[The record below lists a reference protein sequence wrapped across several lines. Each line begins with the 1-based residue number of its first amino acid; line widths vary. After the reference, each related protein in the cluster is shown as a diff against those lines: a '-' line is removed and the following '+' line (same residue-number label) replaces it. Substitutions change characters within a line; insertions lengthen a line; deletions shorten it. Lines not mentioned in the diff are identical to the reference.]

1 MRLLQRPTHL
11 SCSCGNNDPSLL
23 AVAWAEEKEPRKIG
37 QPAVSQRLLEIWQFP
52 ARSCETARH
61 FSKGL
66 FKKKELLDFRR
77 RMRLNGIVTSASFH
91 KIILFLDG
99 VVNLGNAFSF
109 GEIYGLYFCFEFIYF
124 YLIEICH
131 IMLLFFNGVVIL
143 GNVLQFGILYRVYWM
158 NWVPWM

>member
-11 SCSCGNNDPSLL
+11 SCSCGNNDLSLL
-23 AVAWAEEKEPRKIG
+23 AVAWAEEKVPRKIG

-66 FKKKELLDFRR
+66 FKKKGLLDFRR
-77 RMRLNGIVTSASFH
+77 KMRLNGIVTRASFH
-91 KIILFLDG
+91 RITFFLDG

-109 GEIYGLYFCFEFIYF
+109 GEIYGLYFCFQLIHF
-124 YLIEICH
+124 YSIEICH
-131 IMLLFFNGVVIL
+131 VILFFNGVVSL
-143 GNVLQFGILYRVYWM
+143 GNVL
-158 NWVPWM
+158 